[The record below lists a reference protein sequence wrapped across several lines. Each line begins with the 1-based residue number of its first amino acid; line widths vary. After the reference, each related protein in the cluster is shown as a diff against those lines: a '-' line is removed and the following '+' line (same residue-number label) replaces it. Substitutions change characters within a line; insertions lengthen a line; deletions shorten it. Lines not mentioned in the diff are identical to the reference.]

1 VPDRKL
7 FPLIAVVGPTGS
19 GKTELALHLASR
31 LDGEIVNCDSLQIFR
46 HFNLGTAKPSTV
58 QQLGIPHHLLDVA
71 DPAEVYT
78 AGEYARQGRQAL
90 KEIAGRG
97 RLPLVVG
104 GTGFYLTA
112 LLDGLF
118 TGPGRD
124 PALRKR
130 LDHRERR
137 CPGSLHRLLQRF
149 DPAAARK
156 IHIRDR
162 NKTMRALEVC
172 LLTRKPIT
180 ELFAGGRDALEGFR
194 TLKIGLDP
202 PREALYRKLDERTR
216 RMFAAGLVEETREIV
231 AMGYSPDLKPFES
244 LGYRQA
250 LDVIAGRCAIEEAIA
265 STQQETR
272 RYAKRQWTW
281 FRRDPQIQWL
291 QGFGSDPEL
300 KVMAVDT
307 VRMLLSEGC

>member
-1 VPDRKL
+1 
-7 FPLIAVVGPTGS
+7 
-19 GKTELALHLASR
+19 
-31 LDGEIVNCDSLQIFR
+31 
-46 HFNLGTAKPSTV
+46 
-58 QQLGIPHHLLDVA
+58 
-71 DPAEVYT
+71 
-78 AGEYARQGRQAL
+78 
-90 KEIAGRG
+90 
-97 RLPLVVG
+97 
-104 GTGFYLTA
+104 
-112 LLDGLF
+112 
-118 TGPGRD
+118 
-124 PALRKR
+124 
-130 LDHRERR
+130 
-137 CPGSLHRLLQRF
+137 
-149 DPAAARK
+149 
-156 IHIRDR
+156 
-162 NKTMRALEVC
+162 MRALEVC